1 MNYLQQCGVPLCLN
15 FYSGG
20 LASGST
26 GSVKRRR
33 RVRRR
38 NSGSSVGSAA
48 ATSAG
53 ECHPFLL
60 RGGGQLSHHRHHRSQ
75 GHLVSRTGNSD
86 DILNSDDT
94 AAVDKQIQE
103 LMSVIVSQGKAICDQ
118 LQKLNESKSAGSSSN
133 LDTSVDRAGSA
144 GGGSQSESRSESRQ
158 SSETRSTRKQQKV
171 KSSRDPQRAPKR
183 DAGHPD
189 HLLVASDLPPT
200 TSPSNPSLLPSA
212 PITTSSSSSPVANG
226 IGASANVRAS
236 ASAIGSASA
245 EEAKYQ
251 RDMLILQ
258 TIHSELVKLSAMND
272 KLVFAEDSVD
282 RLQIALKQQTE
293 SELTT
298 NLPPPPLSTDQL
310 RVSEEQVGTMP
321 LLTSFVGFFHT
332 ELGLL
337 YVFYHNG
344 PSSHILTP

>member
-1 MNYLQQCGVPLCLN
+1 MNYLQQCGVLLCLN

-20 LASGST
+20 VASGST

-48 ATSAG
+48 AASAG

-118 LQKLNESKSAGSSSN
+118 LQKLNDSKSAGSSSN

-200 TSPSNPSLLPSA
+200 TSPSNSSQLPSA
-212 PITTSSSSSPVANG
+212 PITTSSSSPPVVNG
-226 IGASANVRAS
+226 IGASVRAS

-298 NLPPPPLSTDQL
+298 NPPLSTDQL
-310 RVSEEQVGTMP
+310 RVSEEQVGTMQI
-321 LLTSFVGFFHT
+321 LTSFVGFFHT
-332 ELGLL
+332 ELRLF

>member
-1 MNYLQQCGVPLCLN
+1 M
-15 FYSGG
+15 
-20 LASGST
+20 ASGST

-48 ATSAG
+48 AASAG

-60 RGGGQLSHHRHHRSQ
+60 RGGGLLSHHRHHRSQ
-75 GHLVSRTGNSD
+75 GHLVS
-86 DILNSDDT
+86 DT

-158 SSETRSTRKQQKV
+158 SSETQSTGKQQKV
-171 KSSRDPQRAPKR
+171 KSSRDHQRAPKR

-200 TSPSNPSLLPSA
+200 TSPSNSSQLPSA
-212 PITTSSSSSPVANG
+212 PITTSSPVVNG
-226 IGASANVRAS
+226 IGASASVRAS

-298 NLPPPPLSTDQL
+298 NPPPPLSTDQL

>member
-1 MNYLQQCGVPLCLN
+1 M
-15 FYSGG
+15 
-20 LASGST
+20 
-26 GSVKRRR
+26 
-33 RVRRR
+33 
-38 NSGSSVGSAA
+38 GSAA
-48 ATSAG
+48 AASAG

-118 LQKLNESKSAGSSSN
+118 LQKLNDSKSAAGSSSN
-133 LDTSVDRAGSA
+133 LDTSVDR
-144 GGGSQSESRSESRQ
+144 GSQSESRSESRQ

-171 KSSRDPQRAPKR
+171 KSSRDHHQRAPKR
-183 DAGHPD
+183 DAGHHPD
-189 HLLVASDLPPT
+189 HLLVASDLPPPT
-200 TSPSNPSLLPSA
+200 TSPSNSSQLPSA
-212 PITTSSSSSPVANG
+212 PITTSSPVSNG
-226 IGASANVRAS
+226 IGANANVRAS

-282 RLQIALKQQTE
+282 RLQISLKQQTE
-293 SELTT
+293 SESIT
-298 NLPPPPLSTDQL
+298 NPPLSTDQL

-321 LLTSFVGFFHT
+321 LLTRFVVFFHM

-337 YVFYHNG
+337 YVFYHND